1 MKRILVC
8 DDEPHI
14 LEGLRHLLRAPDREI
29 LVAPSGIEALVRI
42 ERQVPD
48 LLITDVM
55 MPEMSGLE
63 VVAALRTKPATKNLP
78 IIILT
83 AKGQAGDATMARQA
97 WGATVVAKP
106 FKPQELRDLV
116 SATVRGTAASLPVPG
131 QPVAA
136 RAMLPATI

>member
-1 MKRILVC
+1 MKRIIVC

-14 LEGLRHLLRAPDREI
+14 VEGLRHLLRGRDRSIEG
-29 LVAPSGIEALVRI
+29 VSSGKEALARI
-42 ERQVPD
+42 ETACSGPDGVPD

-63 VVAALRTKPATKNLP
+63 VVAALRAADVTRDLP

-83 AKGQAGDATMARQA
+83 AKGQAQDAAMAQEV

-106 FKPQELRDLV
+106 FDPHRLRELVTATLENRTCPQV
-116 SATVRGTAASLPVPG
+116 NS
-131 QPVAA
+131 
-136 RAMLPATI
+136 I

>member
-1 MKRILVC
+1 MKRIVVC

-14 LEGLRHLLRAPDREI
+14 VEGLRHLLRASDR
-29 LVAPSGIEALVRI
+29 VVVTTNCGKEALEEI
-42 ERQVPD
+42 DAQKPD

-63 VVAALRTKPATKNLP
+63 VVSILRGSEETRNLP

-83 AKGQAGDATMARQA
+83 AKGQAEDASMAQEV

-106 FKPQELRDLV
+106 FQPGALRELV
-116 SATVRGTAASLPVPG
+116 SATLERGACP
-131 QPVAA
+131 QPSS
-136 RAMLPATI
+136 I